1 MQNFPPQLVSVDMSA
16 NAPQS
21 SSVSPLAPWQPGDVV
36 PAPLNIY
43 SCLVEQEWV
52 DYNGHMTEAAYLS
65 AFGWG
70 SDALFTYIGDND
82 AYRAAGNSFYTVET
96 HIVYGDEAFL
106 NEPLRIETRVLDV
119 DAKRL
124 HIHHTMFNGD
134 NGKRLSTTEQM
145 LVHVDMN
152 AGKSA
157 PILPHVAAALDAIH
171 KSHSVLPTPEDV
183 GRIMKIKKK

>member
-1 MQNFPPQLVSVDMSA
+1 MQNFQPQLVSVDMSA

-82 AYRAAGNSFYTVET
+82 ADAYAGAANTGAGAENTGTASGATAASTGGTDAGAASTGGAASAAPPAPPAPPAAAV
-96 HIVYGDEAFL
+96 VDD
-106 NEPLRIETRVLDV
+106 EPLSAI
-119 DAKRL
+119 AKRTRPKVAAL
-124 HIHHTMFNGD
+124 TAAEPAKKDGAEAGEPNTPAEAPAKLPGVT
-134 NGKRLSTTEQM
+134 RLS
-145 LVHVDMN
+145 
-152 AGKSA
+152 
-157 PILPHVAAALDAIH
+157 
-171 KSHSVLPTPEDV
+171 
-183 GRIMKIKKK
+183 

>member
-1 MQNFPPQLVSVDMSA
+1 
-16 NAPQS
+16 
-21 SSVSPLAPWQPGDVV
+21 
-36 PAPLNIY
+36 
-43 SCLVEQEWV
+43 
-52 DYNGHMTEAAYLS
+52 
-65 AFGWG
+65 
-70 SDALFTYIGDND
+70 
-82 AYRAAGNSFYTVET
+82 
-96 HIVYGDEAFL
+96 
-106 NEPLRIETRVLDV
+106 LDV

-134 NGKRLSTTEQM
+134 NDKKLSTTEQM

-171 KSHSVLPTPEDV
+171 KSHSILPLPEDV